1 MKIAVCDDECKI
13 LEEITAFIEKEF
25 PGNKVQTFSDGQAFL
40 SSVRAASDAEPEL
53 LLLDIDMPGMT
64 GMELAAEL
72 TSEKVRTLIV
82 FVTAHDELVY
92 DSFKYHPF
100 AFVRKKFLQE
110 ELRNVLL
117 DCQKEIDGRTSKKR
131 FVFQNGS
138 QMVNLAQSEI
148 LYFEG
153 QANYLAIYT
162 AGGAEYRMRSTMS
175 AVEKEL
181 GDSGFLR
188 IHKGFLVNLEHVRI
202 LKTEGLELDSGGL
215 LPIGKS
221 YSEAAKKSILR
232 FMRR

>member
-25 PGNKVQTFSDGQAFL
+25 PGNKVQTFSDGETFL
-40 SSVRAASDAEPEL
+40 AAVRAAPDAEPDL
-53 LLLDIDMPGMT
+53 VLLDIDMPGMT

-72 TSEKVRTLIV
+72 SSEKVRTLIV

-110 ELRNVLL
+110 ELRNVLQ

-138 QMVNLAQSEI
+138 QLVNLAQSEI

-153 QANYLAIYT
+153 QANYLAIHT
-162 AGGAEYRMRSTMS
+162 VDGDYRMRSTMS

>member
-25 PGNKVQTFSDGQAFL
+25 PGNKVQTFSDGQVFL
-40 SSVRAASDAEPEL
+40 SSVRAAPDAEPDL
-53 LLLDIDMPGMT
+53 VLLDIDMPGMT

-138 QMVNLAQSEI
+138 QLVNLAQSEI

-153 QANYLAIYT
+153 QANYLAIHT
-162 AGGAEYRMRSTMS
+162 VDGDYRMRSTMT

>member
-1 MKIAVCDDECKI
+1 MNIAVCDDEGKI
-13 LEEITAFIEKEF
+13 LEEIAAFIEKDF
-25 PGNKVQTFSDGQAFL
+25 PGNKVQTFSDGETFL
-40 SSVRAASDAEPEL
+40 AAVRAAPESESEL

-117 DCQKEIDGRTSKKR
+117 DCQKEIDMRTSKKR

-138 QMVNLAQSEI
+138 QLVNLAQSEI

-153 QANYLAIYT
+153 QANYLAIHT
-162 AGGAEYRMRSTMS
+162 VDGEYRMRSTMS

>member
-1 MKIAVCDDECKI
+1 MKIAVCDDEYKI
-13 LEEITAFIEKEF
+13 LEEIAAFIEKEF

-40 SSVRAASDAEPEL
+40 SSVRAAPGAEPDL
-53 LLLDIDMPGMT
+53 VLLDIDMPGMS

-72 TSEKVRTLIV
+72 TSEKVLTLIV

-117 DCQKEIDGRTSKKR
+117 DCQKEIDRRTSKKR

-138 QMVNLAQSEI
+138 QLVNLAQSEI

-153 QANYLAIYT
+153 QANYLAIHT
-162 AGGAEYRMRSTMS
+162 VDGEYRMRSTMS